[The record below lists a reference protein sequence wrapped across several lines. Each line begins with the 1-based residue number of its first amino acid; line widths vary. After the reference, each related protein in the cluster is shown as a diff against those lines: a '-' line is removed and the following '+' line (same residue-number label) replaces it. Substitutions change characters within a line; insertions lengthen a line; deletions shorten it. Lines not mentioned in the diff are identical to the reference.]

1 MQNDFTPEL
10 IEKAKQAQSAEKLI
24 ALAKE
29 NGTEL
34 SEDKAK
40 EYFERLNNS
49 GELSDEE
56 LNSVAGGC
64 KGFSDGDHHPHHLIV

>member
-1 MQNDFTPEL
+1 MSTANT
-10 IEKAKQAQSAEKLI
+10 LI
-24 ALAKE
+24 AHAA
-29 NGTEL
+29 TTIEL

-56 LNSVAGGC
+56 LNNVASGCGG
-64 KGFSDGDHHPHHLIV
+64 GASDNDPHINMI

>member
-1 MQNDFTPEL
+1 MENNFTPEL
-10 IEKAKQAQSAEKLI
+10 IEKAKQAKSVEELTI
-24 ALAKE
+24 LAKE
-29 NGTEL
+29 NNIEL

-40 EYFERLNNS
+40 EYFERLNRS